1 MGTRCWPQ
9 SSQIS
14 GLSPGLH
21 PPPFPAWVQQSLLHA
36 THRCPKEMAP
46 HVPNVTSLCLQYIKH
61 DPNYNYDSDEDEE
74 QMETEDSEFSEQGG

>member
-1 MGTRCWPQ
+1 MG
-9 SSQIS
+9 
-14 GLSPGLH
+14 
-21 PPPFPAWVQQSLLHA
+21 
-36 THRCPKEMAP
+36 P